1 MKITEDYSPARYGF
15 GKRLMIEIDEGEVIN
30 HKESTFELEARK
42 VYEKTKTISDM
53 LFYLSEWAKTE
64 EEINSNPTNKE

>member
-1 MKITEDYSPARYGF
+1 MKITEDFCPAF
-15 GKRLMIEIDEGEVIN
+15 GGKKLMIEIDESEIIK
-30 HKESTFELEARK
+30 HKESRFEKEARL

-64 EEINSNPTNKE
+64 EN